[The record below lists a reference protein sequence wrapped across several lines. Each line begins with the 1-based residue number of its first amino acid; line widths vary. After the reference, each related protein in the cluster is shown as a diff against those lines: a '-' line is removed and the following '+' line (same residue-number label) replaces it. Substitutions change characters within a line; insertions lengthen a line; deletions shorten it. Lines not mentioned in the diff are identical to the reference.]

1 MNKNTKIGVGLF
13 MLICGAAVMG
23 SLNRME
29 GMENGNKNKRSK
41 CIKPSSLDGN
51 CGQVMKNKKGLSY
64 KACPGYCEDPE
75 DCYDDDCEKYG
86 LIIKEDK
93 NGNYKVAS
101 GPIDMSEIDTVSNS
115 NISNW
120 PVVKNGDAGKPYP
133 RGHAH
138 SRHSG
143 NDGKKNN
150 KKQKGHHSDNHNHD
164 NDNHNHYH
172 KKGHHNHYHTDDE
185 DEDEDCY

>member
-13 MLICGAAVMG
+13 MLICGVAVMG

-29 GMENGNKNKRSK
+29 GMENGDKNKRSK

-138 SRHSG
+138 GRHSSG

-150 KKQKGHHSDNHNHD
+150 KKQKGHDS
-164 NDNHNHYH
+164 DNHNHYH
-172 KKGHHNHYHTDDE
+172 KKGHHNDNHYHTDDE